1 MKRNLFAIF
10 MAGCLIT
17 ACYCTPKTTIFLPET
32 AKLAGT
38 WELNYIIEPKIAFKD
53 LYPQQKP
60 TITFD
65 AVNTMVS
72 GNTSCN
78 SFSGKFKV
86 DGNTIDFTGPLAM
99 TRKMCAEG
107 ADGERV
113 FTEMLPKVNTYTI
126 TNDTTLNFI
135 MGDLPIMQFAKK

>member
-1 MKRNLFAIF
+1 MKKNIFALFFAC
-10 MAGCLIT
+10 CLIT
-17 ACYCTPKTTIFLPET
+17 ACYCTKKTATSLPET

-38 WELNYIIEPKIAFKD
+38 WELNYIIEPKIAFND

-65 AVNTMVS
+65 TANTMVS

-78 SFSGKFKV
+78 TFNGKFKV
-86 DGNTIDFTGPLAM
+86 DGNKIDFTGPLAM
-99 TRKMCAEG
+99 TRRMCAEG

-113 FTEMLPKVNTYTI
+113 FVEMLPQVNTHTI
-126 TNDTTLNFI
+126 TNDTTLNLI
-135 MGDLPIMQFAKK
+135 MGDLLVMRFSKK